1 MLFQKRR
8 RAKEDVKKRVGK
20 ELKTSGAL
28 NIMFIVMSANLGAE
42 KTDVW
47 ESDNTNGNEWN
58 GRVRYE
64 ACCETWASC
73 SVSEVLTD

>member
-42 KTDVW
+42 KTDV
-47 ESDNTNGNEWN
+47 
-58 GRVRYE
+58 
-64 ACCETWASC
+64 
-73 SVSEVLTD
+73 